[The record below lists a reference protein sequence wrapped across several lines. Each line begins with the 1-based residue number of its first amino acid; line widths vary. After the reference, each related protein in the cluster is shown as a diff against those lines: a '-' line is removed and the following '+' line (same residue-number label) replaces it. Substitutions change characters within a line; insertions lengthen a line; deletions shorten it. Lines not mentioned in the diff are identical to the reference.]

1 MNIEVRNRQ
10 RKYRINQR
18 NVIKDANT
26 ILSLCGVDDIELSIL
41 IVNNR
46 SIRELNKKYRG
57 IDKPT
62 DVLAFPPSPLRLL
75 SGQALPSPLW
85 EKGAAC
91 PEKSRRGEGG
101 HPRLLGD
108 IVISL
113 EKSHAQA
120 EERGHSPEQ
129 EFKILLTHGILHLLG
144 YDHEISRS
152 EAQRMKRKEKI
163 ILSKL

>member
-18 NVIKDANT
+18 NVKKDANT
-26 ILSLCGVDDIELSIL
+26 ILSLCGVDNIELSIL

-57 IDKPT
+57 MDKPT
-62 DVLAFPPSPLRLL
+62 DVLAFPM
-75 SGQALPSPLW
+75 
-85 EKGAAC
+85 
-91 PEKSRRGEGG
+91 GG
-101 HPRLLGD
+101 HSKLLGD
-108 IVISL
+108 IIISM
-113 EKSHAQA
+113 EKTHAQA
-120 EERGHSPEQ
+120 AERGHSPEQ

>member
-18 NVIKDANT
+18 NVKKDANT

-57 IDKPT
+57 MDKPT
-62 DVLAFPPSPLRLL
+62 DVLAFPM
-75 SGQALPSPLW
+75 
-85 EKGAAC
+85 
-91 PEKSRRGEGG
+91 GG
-101 HPRLLGD
+101 HSKLLGD
-108 IVISL
+108 IIISM
-113 EKSHAQA
+113 EKTHAQA
-120 EERGHSPEQ
+120 AERGHSPEQ

>member
-1 MNIEVRNRQ
+1 
-10 RKYRINQR
+10 
-18 NVIKDANT
+18 
-26 ILSLCGVDDIELSIL
+26 LCGVDDIELSIL

-57 IDKPT
+57 MDKPT
-62 DVLAFPPSPLRLL
+62 DVLAFPM
-75 SGQALPSPLW
+75 
-85 EKGAAC
+85 
-91 PEKSRRGEGG
+91 GG
-101 HPRLLGD
+101 HSKLLGD
-108 IVISL
+108 IIISM
-113 EKSHAQA
+113 EKTHAQA
-120 EERGHSPEQ
+120 AERGHSPEQ

>member
-18 NVIKDANT
+18 NVKKDANI
-26 ILSLCGVDDIELSIL
+26 ILSWCGVHDIELSIL

-57 IDKPT
+57 MDKPT
-62 DVLAFPPSPLRLL
+62 DVLAFPM
-75 SGQALPSPLW
+75 
-85 EKGAAC
+85 
-91 PEKSRRGEGG
+91 GG
-101 HPRLLGD
+101 HSKLLGD
-108 IVISL
+108 IIISM
-113 EKSHAQA
+113 EKTHAQA
-120 EERGHSPEQ
+120 AERGHSPEQ

>member
-1 MNIEVRNRQ
+1 MNIEVRSRQ

-18 NVIKDANT
+18 NIRKDANT

-46 SIRELNKKYRG
+46 SVRELNKKYRG

-75 SGQALPSPLW
+75 SGQAVPFP
-85 EKGAAC
+85 
-91 PEKSRRGEGG
+91 RRGEGD
-101 HPRLLGD
+101 PLRLLGD

-113 EKSHAQA
+113 EKSHTQA

>member
-18 NVIKDANT
+18 NIRKDANT

-57 IDKPT
+57 MDKPT
-62 DVLAFPPSPLRLL
+62 DVLAFPM
-75 SGQALPSPLW
+75 
-85 EKGAAC
+85 
-91 PEKSRRGEGG
+91 GG
-101 HPRLLGD
+101 HSKLLGD
-108 IVISL
+108 IIISM
-113 EKSHAQA
+113 EKTHAQA
-120 EERGHSPEQ
+120 AERGHSTEQ

-144 YDHEISRS
+144 YDHEISPS
-152 EAQRMKRKEKI
+152 ESQRMKRKEKI

>member
-1 MNIEVRNRQ
+1 MNIEVRSRQ

-18 NVIKDANT
+18 NIRKDANT

-41 IVNNR
+41 IMNNR

-62 DVLAFPPSPLRLL
+62 DVLAFPPSPV
-75 SGQALPSPLW
+75 PSPH
-85 EKGAAC
+85 
-91 PEKSRRGEGG
+91 RGEGTG
-101 HPRLLGD
+101 EGDPLRLLGD

-129 EFKILLTHGILHLLG
+129 EFKILMTHGILHLLG
-144 YDHEISRS
+144 YDHEVSRS

>member
-18 NVIKDANT
+18 NVRKDANT

-62 DVLAFPPSPLRLL
+62 DVLAFPPSPL
-75 SGQALPSPLW
+75 W
-85 EKGAAC
+85 EKGA
-91 PEKSRRGEGG
+91 GEWG

>member
-18 NVIKDANT
+18 NIRKDANT

-57 IDKPT
+57 MDKPT
-62 DVLAFPPSPLRLL
+62 DVLAFPI
-75 SGQALPSPLW
+75 
-85 EKGAAC
+85 
-91 PEKSRRGEGG
+91 GG
-101 HPRLLGD
+101 HSKLLGD
-108 IVISL
+108 IIISM
-113 EKSHAQA
+113 EKTHAQA
-120 EERGHSPEQ
+120 AERGHSPEQ

>member
-18 NVIKDANT
+18 NIRKDANT
-26 ILSLCGVDDIELSIL
+26 ILSLCGVDDIELSLL

-57 IDKPT
+57 MDKPT
-62 DVLAFPPSPLRLL
+62 DVLAFPM
-75 SGQALPSPLW
+75 
-85 EKGAAC
+85 
-91 PEKSRRGEGG
+91 GG
-101 HPRLLGD
+101 HSKLLGD
-108 IVISL
+108 IIISM
-113 EKSHAQA
+113 EKTHAQA
-120 EERGHSPEQ
+120 AERGHSPEQ